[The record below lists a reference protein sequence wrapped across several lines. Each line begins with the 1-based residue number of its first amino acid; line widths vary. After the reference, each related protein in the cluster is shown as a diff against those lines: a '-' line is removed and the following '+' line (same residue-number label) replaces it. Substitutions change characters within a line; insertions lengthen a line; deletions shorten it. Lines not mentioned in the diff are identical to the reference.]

1 VEKPGMHTPKPGEG
15 GMITPTLTRAYV
27 ERIFDE
33 IDNPVIGWAGG
44 VHDTVHRITK
54 EPVVSMK
61 GKNLIRYRVFL
72 TERHGFRV
80 ISTMDQWRA
89 FGEEPCMYRISL
101 ARLHHAFAKT
111 LKESEQQ
118 FT

>member
-1 VEKPGMHTPKPGEG
+1 
-15 GMITPTLTRAYV
+15 MITPTLTRAYV

-33 IDNPVIGWAGG
+33 IENPWTGWSGS
-44 VHDTVHRITK
+44 VTDTVHRITK
-54 EPVVSMK
+54 EPVVSRD
-61 GKNLIRYRVFL
+61 GKRNLMRYRVFL

-80 ISTMDQWRA
+80 ISTMEQWRA
-89 FGEEPCMYRISL
+89 FSEEPCMYRISL